1 MKHFTIANKDNNN
14 NFCEICEYAGRS
26 DEAIKNAIFDIP
38 ILKYNINNIF
48 RCANESDLDWL
59 CNIETIDKKE
69 WYRNSLEKEG
79 KLILKGIKDHITHIF
94 YWLKNIIKSAL
105 DN

>member
-1 MKHFTIANKDNNN
+1 M
-14 NFCEICEYAGRS
+14 
-26 DEAIKNAIFDIP
+26 
-38 ILKYNINNIF
+38 
-48 RCANESDLDWL
+48 
-59 CNIETIDKKE
+59 ETIDKKE

-79 KLILKGIKDHITHIF
+79 RLILKGTKDHITHIF